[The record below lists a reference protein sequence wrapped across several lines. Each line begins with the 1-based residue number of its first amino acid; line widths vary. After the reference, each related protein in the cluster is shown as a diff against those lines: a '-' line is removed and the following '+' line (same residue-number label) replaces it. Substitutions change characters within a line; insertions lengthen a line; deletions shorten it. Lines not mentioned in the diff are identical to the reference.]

1 MQGLLLVGK
10 LLELYAY
17 SKKDILQLIPM
28 TLILLKLSLFFL
40 EPILAIITQTWVK
53 PIATGNTKPR
63 KLDQCCV
70 TANSLRDG
78 IVLWEEQEQK
88 CLHLVC
94 QHTDV
99 AQTGQAG

>member
-40 EPILAIITQTWVK
+40 EPILAIITQT
-53 PIATGNTKPR
+53 
-63 KLDQCCV
+63 
-70 TANSLRDG
+70 
-78 IVLWEEQEQK
+78 
-88 CLHLVC
+88 
-94 QHTDV
+94 
-99 AQTGQAG
+99 